1 MLLPMN
7 LNMNINALE
16 TWYLANH
23 RSLPFRENSNPYYIW
38 VSEIM
43 AQQTQIETVIPYFE
57 RFIKRYPTIND
68 LAATDSDTL
77 HKMVEGIGYYRRFQ
91 HMHDAAKLIMNTYN
105 GVFPNTYEEVKSL
118 PGVGDYTAGAIMSIA
133 FNQPYSAT
141 DGNVIRVLS
150 RFYGIQDDM
159 RLPANRKI
167 IDQHNQTHIRDA
179 TPRIYTQA
187 IMELGALICRPQK
200 PTCESC
206 PLRDNCAAFK
216 QELTDVIP
224 LITRPEKAKTKH
236 FITLIL
242 SNENQIALAKKEDG
256 LLKGMYLYPQYE
268 NESIESVQKLLE
280 IDGFVIEN
288 TLFLADYRHVFSHQ
302 TWKMSVY
309 KISLKST
316 PKTTTLL
323 FVNDVKS
330 YPMAVAHSKIKI
342 T

>member
-1 MLLPMN
+1 MLITMDLT
-7 LNMNINALE
+7 MNINALE
-16 TWYLANH
+16 TWYLAHH
-23 RSLPFRENSNPYYIW
+23 RPLPFRENRNPYYIW

-57 RFIKRYPTIND
+57 RFIKRYPTIID
-68 LAATDSDTL
+68 LADTDSDTL

-91 HMHDAAKLIMNTYN
+91 HMHDAANLIVKSYN
-105 GVFPNTYEEVKSL
+105 GVFPSTYEEVKSL

-159 RLPANRKI
+159 RLPANRKL
-167 IDQHNQTHIRDA
+167 IDQRNQTLIRNA

-187 IMELGALICRPQK
+187 IMELGALVCRPQK
-200 PTCESC
+200 PACDTC
-206 PLRDNCAAFK
+206 PLRDNCVAFK

-224 LITRPEKAKTKH
+224 LITRSEKAKTKR

-242 SNENQIALAKKEDG
+242 SYENQIALVKKEDG

-268 NESIESVQKLLE
+268 NESIEAVQKVLE
-280 IDGFVIEN
+280 NDGIVTTSTI
-288 TLFLADYRHVFSHQ
+288 FLADYRHVFSHQ
-302 TWKMSVY
+302 IWKMSVY
-309 KISLKST
+309 KIALNSI
-316 PKTTTLL
+316 PKTTTFQ